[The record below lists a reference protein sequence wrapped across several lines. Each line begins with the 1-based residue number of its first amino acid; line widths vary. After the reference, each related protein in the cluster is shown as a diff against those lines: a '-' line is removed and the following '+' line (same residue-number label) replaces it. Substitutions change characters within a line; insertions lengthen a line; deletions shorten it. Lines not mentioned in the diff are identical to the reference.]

1 MILENSVV
9 VIIAGGKS
17 SRMQRDK
24 ALLPFGKYSSLAEYQ
39 YTRLSKIF
47 SKVYI
52 SSKEDKFDFNVKIIK
67 DVNKVSSPLVALVS
81 IFETLRCDEV
91 FVLSVDAPFV
101 ERTVIEKLYEAR
113 NKISDVIVAQ
123 SKNGL
128 EPLCAIYRRSFLNKA
143 KIALKNNQHR
153 LQSLFNEL
161 EVKKVLIEEEKFFM
175 NLNYPDEYEEAIQ
188 RIEREN

>member
-1 MILENSVV
+1 MFENSVA

-17 SRMQRDK
+17 SRMKTDK
-24 ALLPFGKYSSLAEYQ
+24 ALLPLGGFSSLAEFQ
-39 YTRLSKIF
+39 YERLSQVF

-52 SSKEDKFDFNVKIIK
+52 SSKEDKFDFDIDIIK

-81 IFETLRCDEV
+81 IFETLKCDEV

-113 NKISDVIVAQ
+113 SEMFDVIVVE

-128 EPLCAIYRRSFLNKA
+128 EPLCAIYRRSFLPKA
-143 KIALKNNQHR
+143 KIALNNNQHR
-153 LQSLFNEL
+153 LQALLNDL
-161 EVKKVLIEEEKFFM
+161 EVKKVLIEEEKFLM
-175 NLNYPDEYEEAIQ
+175 NLNYPSEYEEAME
-188 RIEREN
+188 RLEREN